1 MKPEPFAKKY
11 VKKAEEDELLILA
24 KIRNSKDWQK
34 FVETCRCMHAAKFQE
49 LCSKETRKRI
59 IKVSKEMAQKYDFDA
74 SDIVRL
80 IFWDFLSFPRKIRKF
95 IEKAVE
101 GKKRT

>member
-80 IFWDFLSFPRKIRKF
+80 IFWDFCHFLGKYESLS
-95 IEKAVE
+95 
-101 GKKRT
+101 KKL